1 MDSEPN
7 FDIFSG
13 VPDKNAVWVE
23 CVRGL
28 SNARERMGQIAA
40 KKPGRY
46 FLFSLQS
53 HSVLAR
59 IETFSK
65 PEPASIKSNSAA

>member
-1 MDSEPN
+1 MDSEPR

-13 VPDKNAVWVE
+13 TPDKNAVWVE

-28 SNARERMGQIAA
+28 SNEREQMERIAA

-46 FLFSLQS
+46 FLFSLPS
-53 HSVLAR
+53 HSILAQ

-65 PEPASIKSNSAA
+65 PESVSTKSTSAA